1 MLMSFQKVAKT
12 GKTVSGSGGWCE
24 TESKEN
30 SGNHVTDKV
39 LAAYFADFFGGM
51 YQYIRHVM
59 CYMFLFL
66 VT

>member
-39 LAAYFADFFGGM
+39 LAAYFADFFVGM
-51 YQYIRHVM
+51 Y
-59 CYMFLFL
+59 
-66 VT
+66 